1 MTDFQIALVMFCIG
15 WCSCG
20 VFIALI
26 KLNQITNKLNEI
38 LKGNNDDLS
47 L

>member
-20 VFIALI
+20 IFITLLAFI
-26 KLNQITNKLNEI
+26 KMNKKLDEI
-38 LKGNNDDLS
+38 LKVVKE
-47 L
+47 